1 MITEATA
8 VALRQNLGDM
18 LNRVQYRRD
27 SIVITKDGKPV
38 AALVDAALFERIR
51 AMQERFDA
59 LCDRIAKGYENVPH
73 DEGLAEIEQACA
85 QARQQTADE
94 WRRAG
99 RLPPLAPAAKT
110 ASPRRS
116 AAQPSRKTAKAKPA
130 RRASGKLIG

>member
-51 AMQERFDA
+51 AMQDRFDA
-59 LCDRIAKGYENVPH
+59 LCERIAKGYEGVP
-73 DEGLAEIEQACA
+73 EEVGLAEIDAAVSAVRNEMKAEA
-85 QARQQTADE
+85 AVAKG
-94 WRRAG
+94 RAVK
-99 RLPPLAPAAKT
+99 R
-110 ASPRRS
+110 ASPANPASPPAKS
-116 AAQPSRKTAKAKPA
+116 AAARKTGATRKRA
-130 RRASGKLIG
+130 R

>member
-8 VALRQNLGDM
+8 VTLRQNLGDM

-59 LCDRIAKGYENVPH
+59 LCDRIAKGYE
-73 DEGLAEIEQACA
+73 ER
-85 QARQQTADE
+85 ARGRGHGRD
-94 WRRAG
+94 RAG
-99 RLPPLAPAAKT
+99 LCPGTPGN
-110 ASPRRS
+110 RR
-116 AAQPSRKTAKAKPA
+116 
-130 RRASGKLIG
+130 

>member
-51 AMQERFDA
+51 AVQDRFDA
-59 LCDRIAKGYENVPH
+59 LCERIAKGYENVPEA
-73 DEGLAEIEQACA
+73 EGMAEIERASA
-85 QARQQTADE
+85 LARQETADE
-94 WRRAG
+94 WRGAG
-99 RLPPLAPAAKT
+99 RLPPLAPAPKT
-110 ASPRRS
+110 APHRRRTT
-116 AAQPSRKTAKAKPA
+116 QPSSKPAKAKPA
-130 RRASGKLIG
+130 RRASGR

>member
-51 AMQERFDA
+51 AMQDRFDA
-59 LCDRIAKGYENVPH
+59 LCERIAKGYEGVP
-73 DEGLAEIEQACA
+73 EEVGLAEIDAAVSAVRKEMKAEAAAAKGRAAKRASPATPSSPA
-85 QARQQTADE
+85 QSAAARKTGAT
-94 WRRAG
+94 RKRAG
-99 RLPPLAPAAKT
+99 
-110 ASPRRS
+110 
-116 AAQPSRKTAKAKPA
+116 
-130 RRASGKLIG
+130 

>member
-8 VALRQNLGDM
+8 VTLRQNLGDM

-59 LCDRIAKGYENVPH
+59 LCDRLAKAYEGVPE
-73 DEGLAEIEQACA
+73 DVGMAEIERASVL
-85 QARQQTADE
+85 ARQETANE
-94 WRRAG
+94 WRSAG

-110 ASPRRS
+110 ASTGRR
-116 AAQPSRKTAKAKPA
+116 TAEPARKAKPA
-130 RRASGKLIG
+130 RSTSGR